1 MGNAAAKEG
10 ENGHGG
16 PMEESDR
23 DAVVS
28 SGPQLAVGQ
37 MACSPPESP
46 RNSQSPRM
54 SAPQKK
60 DLNITDLEAYTMTSE
75 EAIKV
80 KFETFESHMEEKM
93 RSLFAEFSIWA
104 DHLARRNHNKEK
116 LQIGET
122 ILKSMATSSLIQTLH
137 A

>member
-23 DAVVS
+23 DAVVP

-54 SAPQKK
+54 SAPQVFGHPSQ
-60 DLNITDLEAYTMTSE
+60 LGSPLSPA
-75 EAIKV
+75 
-80 KFETFESHMEEKM
+80 
-93 RSLFAEFSIWA
+93 FSFW
-104 DHLARRNHNKEK
+104 
-116 LQIGET
+116 
-122 ILKSMATSSLIQTLH
+122 
-137 A
+137 